1 MWNSLSRG
9 SPASGDSWKMDT
21 GTSMF
26 CHNNLVC
33 DLNRTPIRTGCLM
46 TVSSLLWNTPA
57 NTVFILKRGLTF
69 ILFRF
74 DIGPAILHDDV
85 LISKRSFTGILWGES
100 TSYKWKV
107 MRSFDVSFVRLNKQ
121 SKNNRVAG
129 DSRRPDAHVTSVQKY
144 IHWWE
149 CNVLHLKSSAAL
161 FCVFWLCTVW
171 RNELY
176 ILWTWHW

>member
-1 MWNSLSRG
+1 
-9 SPASGDSWKMDT
+9 
-21 GTSMF
+21 
-26 CHNNLVC
+26 
-33 DLNRTPIRTGCLM
+33 M

-161 FCVFWLCTVW
+161 FCVFLAVYRLTKWIV
-171 RNELY
+171 Y
-176 ILWTWHW
+176 IMDMALINLLAKDREIDIQNTLTSTDK